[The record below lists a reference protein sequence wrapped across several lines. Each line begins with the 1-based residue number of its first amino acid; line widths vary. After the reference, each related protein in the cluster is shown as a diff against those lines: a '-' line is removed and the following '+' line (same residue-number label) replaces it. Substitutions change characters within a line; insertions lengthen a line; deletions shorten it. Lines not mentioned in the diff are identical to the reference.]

1 MSELR
6 AVNLCGSDEMLF
18 YVSSDGGGR
27 VAVSLWVMLGSALG
41 GFLRYWLGAWV
52 AAWTGPG
59 FPWGTWL
66 INVLG
71 SFVIGLFAA
80 ALGEHGLFSDALG
93 RDERF
98 LDFVDLRAFVM
109 VGLCGGF
116 TTFSSFSLQ
125 TLELLQAGRIGPALG
140 YVAGSVLACILAVW
154 GGWVLGRA

>member
-1 MSELR
+1 
-6 AVNLCGSDEMLF
+6 
-18 YVSSDGGGR
+18 

-41 GFLRYWLGAWV
+41 GLLRYWLGAGV
-52 AAWTGPG
+52 AALTGPS
-59 FPWGTWL
+59 FPWGTLL
-66 INVLG
+66 INVVG

-80 ALGEHGLFSDALG
+80 ALGERGLFSDALAHNG
-93 RDERF
+93 QF

-125 TLELLQAGRIGPALG
+125 SLELLQAGRTGPALG
-140 YVAGSVLACILAVW
+140 YMAGSVLACLAAVW